1 MMNVHVVLGGHQ
13 PNHHWEA
20 HPAVISSYT
29 LLKDAENWSE
39 SGKQRTAA
47 RWYDNWLRYKDF
59 ASRTGDREP
68 SLVPIRRTGLK
79 FE

>member
-1 MMNVHVVLGGHQ
+1 MTVGSPLRVGPVMPVMNVHVVLGGHQ

-47 RWYDNWLRYKDF
+47 R
-59 ASRTGDREP
+59 
-68 SLVPIRRTGLK
+68 
-79 FE
+79 